1 MKKRLL
7 HLFEHENGRQLEE
20 DTIASAKVAGWV
32 AAAVST
38 GVALLSALTSGQTLT
53 LAVGYQLALAA
64 LMLFACLFL
73 LLLLTGYGRYRSAH
87 TFWEYLLS
95 RKRIPLSHW
104 TTPIKLNGAD
114 NVVTVTCGQPL
125 YLLRKRYRP
134 YHRPKHKAPILL
146 FQQAPLLLAP

>member
-7 HLFEHENGRQLEE
+7 HLFEQENGRQLEE

-32 AAAVST
+32 AAAVT
-38 GVALLSALTSGQTLT
+38 AGIALLSTLTSGQPPT

-95 RKRIPLSHW
+95 RKHIPLSHW
-104 TTPIKLNGAD
+104 TTPIKPGSASF
-114 NVVTVTCGQPL
+114 VAAICGRPL
-125 YLLRKRYRP
+125 YLLGKRYRP
-134 YHRPKHKAPILL
+134 HHRPKHKAPILL

>member
-32 AAAVST
+32 AAAVT
-38 GVALLSALTSGQTLT
+38 AGIVLLSALTSGQTLT

-73 LLLLTGYGRYRSAH
+73 LLLLTGYGRYRTER

-95 RKRIPLSHW
+95 LKRIPLSHW
-104 TTPIKLNGAD
+104 TTPL
-114 NVVTVTCGQPL
+114 PL
-125 YLLRKRYRP
+125 HKTGHTPFVLCKRPLALFGRRILP
-134 YHRPKHKAPILL
+134 HQRPKHKAPILL

>member
-32 AAAVST
+32 AAAVT
-38 GVALLSALTSGQTLT
+38 AGIALLSTLTSGQPPT

-95 RKRIPLSHW
+95 RKHIPLSHW
-104 TTPIKLNGAD
+104 TTPIKPGSASFVAAICD
-114 NVVTVTCGQPL
+114 RPS
-125 YLLRKRYRP
+125 YLLGKRYRP
-134 YHRPKHKAPILL
+134 HHRPKHKAPILL